1 MWVCFLGGGDEKN
14 VERKLSLSLSVCV
27 YVFGGWVEGGDGLVI
42 RKDTT
47 DSRVM

>member
-1 MWVCFLGGGDEKN
+1 M
-14 VERKLSLSLSVCV
+14 ERKLNLSLGVCG
-27 YVFGGWVEGGDGLVI
+27 YVFGGWVEGGGDGLVI